1 MHSQSRLAEVE
12 ASEIVRNVLHIH
24 RTVGD
29 KDSPVNGTSVSLGRL
44 LTLPPT
50 WYQWVISLAG
60 PVAQGTVW
68 SDRVGVLPPRLSE
81 RKNHETA
88 HGGERLGHLAAWA
101 CKPTLFFR
109 PWVVGRL
116 ARAMNGSHQM
126 RDY

>member
-1 MHSQSRLAEVE
+1 MHSQSRPAEVA

-88 HGGERLGHLAAWA
+88 HGKSDSVALPLGRVSPR
-101 CKPTLFFR
+101 CFFGHGW
-109 PWVVGRL
+109 WVDSRGPSTG
-116 ARAMNGSHQM
+116 ATN
-126 RDY
+126 